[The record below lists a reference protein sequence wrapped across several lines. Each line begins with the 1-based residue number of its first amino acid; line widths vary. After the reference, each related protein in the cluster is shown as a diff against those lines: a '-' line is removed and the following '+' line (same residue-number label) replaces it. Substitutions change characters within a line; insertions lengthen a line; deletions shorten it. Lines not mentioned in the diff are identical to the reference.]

1 MTSLEL
7 AEITGKRHDNV
18 MRDIKNE
25 IEALRENNE
34 SIFGLVKGNALI
46 FELVNY
52 TDAKGEKRPCYSFG
66 RDGPMQLAEGDFPH
80 GEFFSDSTYND
91 ANNQDR
97 LQYVGMVELCM
108 VLAISMMQLVA
119 SNFRCYSISK
129 PKSGCKRSNP

>member
-1 MTSLEL
+1 MISREL

-25 IEALRENNE
+25 IEALRENSE

-66 RDGPMQLAEGDFPH
+66 RDGAMQLAEGDFPH

-97 LQYVGMVELCM
+97 L
-108 VLAISMMQLVA
+108 
-119 SNFRCYSISK
+119 
-129 PKSGCKRSNP
+129 

>member
-7 AEITGKRHDNV
+7 AEITGKQHAHV
-18 MRDIKNE
+18 MRDIRNE
-25 IEALRENNE
+25 IDSLGEEIGQ

-66 RDGPMQLAEGDFPH
+66 RDGAMQLAEGDFPH

-97 LQYVGMVELCM
+97 L
-108 VLAISMMQLVA
+108 
-119 SNFRCYSISK
+119 
-129 PKSGCKRSNP
+129 